1 MLDGIICRSEWLILI
16 TYPEGDA
23 SVACWSN
30 IGVLELGVL
39 SGTVALAFKT
49 AFNKQYK
56 KKGGHAHN
64 KTLEVETSKKT

>member
-1 MLDGIICRSEWLILI
+1 MLV

-23 SVACWSN
+23 SFACWSN

-49 AFNKQYK
+49 AFNK
-56 KKGGHAHN
+56 
-64 KTLEVETSKKT
+64 